1 MLTEFQQEFSFVA
14 LDFKTTGLKPE
25 SNNIVEIGATLF
37 EKGEAT
43 KSFHSYIQPT
53 FEISSLSLAS
63 LDVSLNTLK
72 RSGQPIKSALSQLA
86 DFVKDHTV
94 LFFNDFNQ
102 STFLTYHI
110 FNQNLTPF
118 IDYHYDLYELM
129 KIYYPFA
136 ERFDLEELVSL
147 LNVKE
152 EIDSNCEKRANLI
165 GQLFYQV
172 LHYIADKVPY
182 PKNRVIYQLLSI
194 AGLDSDLSNILVK
207 VTEHQQKTALIK
219 TQNELPKFPKVN
231 FIDSKIEKSRHPKIE
246 EVLGQTGLFSKQFPN
261 YEERE
266 GQIMMANSVEK
277 AFEEKQLLL
286 VEAGTG
292 VGKSFAYLIP
302 AINYS
307 TKNKCKIVISTNTKN
322 LQEQLFF
329 KDIPTL
335 AQMMPV
341 SFKALIVK
349 GRENYICLNRW
360 QETILNVQTLTRY
373 EAHGLLYLVIWQS
386 LTQSGDISENN
397 AFEKSKF
404 QPSWRLVASER
415 YFCGGMNR
423 CPNSGSCHVMFIKK
437 KLDEAGIVVVNHSLL
452 LSDLMNERKTLGE
465 YSRVII
471 DEAHNLPSVA
481 GKHLGFSLT
490 YFDLNQLLNHI
501 VFTKMKKN
509 IGLLPNFLNIVEN
522 TLSDGQA
529 CKSNFITIINSIIL
543 FIEDNKREFTD
554 VFDKLGHVVEEKG
567 SYGKHRIKDAKS
579 LPSFTEDFTKLD
591 TIWNQLLQKFFHL
604 TDLLKATSR
613 ELIHNYDKYLS
624 DFEGIYQQL
633 SDIHESLNTLAHP
646 EWDDY
651 ALWLE
656 QFSSKNSEFPLVVVN
671 YAPIEVK
678 EKLHGILYNAI
689 DTLVM
694 TSATLAIRG
703 VFKFFLNQSG
713 LTLLKDRPIE
723 QIIVPSPFEYNK
735 QSKLFL
741 VNFLPFPKDSLYV
754 PQCLKVINML
764 ITQTKQGSMVLF
776 TSYKDL
782 NYAFQELQEPLYEQG
797 IKLLAQ
803 GISGSRN
810 SILNEFKRN
819 KNSVL
824 LGTSSFWEGVD
835 VQGESLSQ
843 LIVFKLPFQVPS
855 EPLVEAYIEKLEA
868 QKKNSFMHYMLP
880 NALLKVRQGFGRLI
894 RSKQDRGVVII
905 LDKRVVTTR
914 YGEYF
919 KQILPCDLTVINSD
933 LELIDKTNKFF
944 NQM

>member
-1 MLTEFQQEFSFVA
+1 MLTEFQQQFSFVVV
-14 LDFKTTGLKPE
+14 DFKTTGIKPE

-37 EKGEAT
+37 EKGEAV

-53 FEISSLSLAS
+53 FKLSAFSLAS
-63 LDVSLNTLK
+63 LNVSLNTLNHL
-72 RSGQPIKSALSQLA
+72 GQPLKGVLSRLEEFIK
-86 DFVKDHTV
+86 DRTV

-102 STFLTYHI
+102 STFLTYHMI
-110 FNQNLTPF
+110 NQNLTPF
-118 IDYHYDLYELM
+118 IDYHYDLYDLM

-136 ERFDLEELVSL
+136 ERFDLEELASL
-147 LNVKE
+147 SQVE
-152 EIDSNCEKRANLI
+152 ATIDSNCEKKSALI
-165 GQLFYQV
+165 GKLFYHV
-172 LHYIADKVPY
+172 LNYIVEKVPY
-182 PKNRVIYQLLSI
+182 PKNRTIYQLLSI
-194 AGLDSDLSNILVK
+194 AGLDSDLLHILTK
-207 VTEHQQKTALIK
+207 VTEHQQKTALVK
-219 TQNELPKFPKVN
+219 VSKELPKFPKVN
-231 FIDSKIEKSRHPKIE
+231 FIDSQVEKSRYPSID

-261 YEERE
+261 FEERE
-266 GQIMMANSVEK
+266 GQIMMANSIEK
-277 AFEEKQLLL
+277 AFAEKQLLL

-292 VGKSFAYLIP
+292 VGKSFAYLVP
-302 AINYS
+302 AINYAS
-307 TKNKCKIVISTNTKN
+307 QNKCKIVISTNTKN

-335 AQMMPV
+335 AKMLPV
-341 SFKALIVK
+341 SFKALIIK
-349 GRENYICLNRW
+349 GRENYICLSRW
-360 QETILNVQTLTRY
+360 QETILNIQTLNRY
-373 EAHGLLYLVIWQS
+373 EAHGLLYLVIWES

-397 AFEKSKF
+397 AFEKTKF

-423 CPNSGSCHVMFIKK
+423 CPSSGSCHVMFLKK
-437 KLDEAGIVVVNHSLL
+437 KLDEAQIVVVNHSLL
-452 LSDLMNERKTLGE
+452 LSDLMNDRKTLGD

-471 DEAHNLPSVA
+471 DEAHNLPAVA
-481 GKHLGFSLT
+481 GKHLGFNLT
-490 YFDLNQLLNHI
+490 YFDINQLLNHI
-501 VFTKMKKN
+501 VFTKTKKN
-509 IGLLPNFLNIVEN
+509 IGLLPNFLSIIEN
-522 TLSDGQA
+522 TLSDSEP
-529 CKSNFITIINSIIL
+529 KKPNFITNINSIIQL
-543 FIEDNKREFTD
+543 IVDNRREFTD
-554 VFDKLGHVVEEKG
+554 VFDKLGHIVGERG
-567 SYGKHRIKDAKS
+567 SYGKHRIKNAKA
-579 LPSFTEDFTKLD
+579 LPSFAEDFTKLN
-591 TIWNQLLQKFFHL
+591 TIWVQLLQRFANL
-604 TDLLKATSR
+604 IELLKITSK

-624 DFEGIYQQL
+624 DFEGVYQQL
-633 SDIHESLNTLAHP
+633 NEVRESLSTLANP

-651 ALWLE
+651 VLWLE
-656 QFSSKNSEFPLVVVN
+656 QFSTKSSEFPLVSIN
-671 YAPIEVK
+671 YAPIEVN
-678 EKLHGILYNAI
+678 EKLHGFLYNAI

-713 LTLLKDRPIE
+713 LALLKDRPIE

-735 QSKLFL
+735 QSRLFL

-754 PQCLKVINML
+754 DQCLKVLNIL
-764 ITQTKQGSMVLF
+764 ISQTKLGSMVLF

-782 NYAFQELQEPLYEQG
+782 NYAFKELQEPLYEQG
-797 IKLLAQ
+797 VKLLAQ

-810 SILNEFKRN
+810 AILNEFKRN

-868 QKKNSFMHYMLP
+868 EKKNSFMHYMLP

-914 YGEYF
+914 YGQYF
-919 KQILPCDLTVINSD
+919 QQILPCDLTVINSD

-944 NQM
+944 NEM